1 MARKDD
7 FCFSWQLAGSAF
19 VGCPLRHGETVRL
32 RWAASGRS
40 SDSAVL
46 WLHYSYELRIAM
58 GEGKLA
64 VVSAEAN
71 SECASAVD
79 FKMCYPLTPWN
90 KTIFNLV
97 PQWKPT
103 TVSTDLRMMSADG
116 LSVTYTSAAVV
127 TSLSSPLLPPPPP
140 TLRTTVFPTIPRL
153 LGIV

>member
-19 VGCPLRHGETVRL
+19 VGCPLRHGETARW

-71 SECASAVD
+71 SECANAVG

-103 TVSTDLRMMSADG
+103 AVSTDLRMMSADG
-116 LSVTYTSAAVV
+116 PKRHLQLCCCRDI
-127 TSLSSPLLPPPPP
+127 SLFSSPPSPSPPHAHSGQPYFPPYP
-140 TLRTTVFPTIPRL
+140 DY
-153 LGIV
+153 